1 MQLLVVRIFKKS
13 CVGFDEIDDEVA
25 EDSVEGMTQ
34 KRQSGNTLND
44 KYRITLVNYFKQN
57 VDPIGVQWL
66 SILILIGQ
74 YARLS
79 NIDDNHLFI
88 KDEMFVVGETETFRE
103 AGTYTSLMFKWV
115 ELRKKA
121 RLENDD
127 RTLSYFAQFLD
138 IMQQPSG
145 FEDAIISKWIIQA
158 EGGQM

>member
-1 MQLLVVRIFKKS
+1 MRIQING
-13 CVGFDEIDDEVA
+13 VGFDEIDDEVA

-44 KYRITLVNYFKQN
+44 KYRITLVLIHAVFDYFKQN
-57 VDPIGVQWL
+57 SDPIGVQWL

-79 NIDDNHLFI
+79 NIDDNHLLI

-121 RLENDD
+121 R
-127 RTLSYFAQFLD
+127 
-138 IMQQPSG
+138 
-145 FEDAIISKWIIQA
+145 
-158 EGGQM
+158 